1 MCYMTMA
8 ISAAVGLIWRIKLS
22 HALAAASA
30 PIGASFALLALATGS
45 LWGKPM
51 WGTYWTWDARL
62 TSELIL
68 FFLYLGYMALRSAFD
83 DLTRADRASAVLA
96 LVGSVNVPIIHF
108 SVTWWNSLHQ
118 GSTVLRKGGPAMPMS
133 MLVPLLMSALGFTL
147 LYAALACIRVR
158 GEVLIR
164 ERNATWL
171 KELGSA

>member
-1 MCYMTMA
+1 MC
-8 ISAAVGLIWRIKLS
+8 SSDL
-22 HALAAASA
+22 
-30 PIGASFALLALATGS
+30 S

-108 SVTWWNSLHQ
+108 SVVWWNSLHQ
-118 GSTVLRKGGPAMPMS
+118 GSTVIRKGGPAMPMS
-133 MLVPLLMSALGFTL
+133 MLAPLLMCIFGFTFA
-147 LYAALACIRVR
+147 YAALACVRVR

-171 KELGSA
+171 KELEAA